1 MLLVLLPAVL
11 GLDRYVMTDDSMD
24 GSLGRGSVALAR
36 DVPPSDLRVGDVVTF
51 LPPGAT
57 QDDQRVTHRIVA
69 IESGV
74 ATTQGDDA
82 SRPDPWSL
90 PLTDATYARVW
101 VSVPWIGYPF
111 VIDGGWVLLAA
122 GRRCRAHPG
131 RRGRALVA
139 PEGGRDRLGRSCRW
153 AERPDHRSERC
164 APAHHTAAYHRDMPQ
179 RVLVVEDEEDIAFPL
194 VRTLEREGY
203 DVHWVD
209 SGQKALDDV
218 AAHHADVVILDLG
231 LPDMDGL
238 EVCRKARDNGYDG
251 AIMIV
256 TARAGELDRVVG
268 LDYGADDYMAK
279 PFGLAELQA
288 RVRALLRRT
297 TAAAAAAAD
306 GVDGGLRID
315 VAARRVFSGDD
326 EVPLTGKEFEV
337 LNVLVANKDKV
348 VSRTRLMADVWDENW
363 YGSTKTLDVTIG
375 RLRQK
380 LESVGVQEK
389 VVAVRGVGFRLEGT
403 PSD

>member
-1 MLLVLLPAVL
+1 MA
-11 GLDRYVMTDDSMD
+11 
-24 GSLGRGSVALAR
+24 
-36 DVPPSDLRVGDVVTF
+36 
-51 LPPGAT
+51 
-57 QDDQRVTHRIVA
+57 
-69 IESGV
+69 
-74 ATTQGDDA
+74 
-82 SRPDPWSL
+82 
-90 PLTDATYARVW
+90 
-101 VSVPWIGYPF
+101 
-111 VIDGGWVLLAA
+111 
-122 GRRCRAHPG
+122 
-131 RRGRALVA
+131 
-139 PEGGRDRLGRSCRW
+139 
-153 AERPDHRSERC
+153 
-164 APAHHTAAYHRDMPQ
+164 Q

-203 DVHWVD
+203 DVAWVD

-218 AAHHADVVILDLG
+218 ATRHADVVILDLG

-238 EVCRKARDNGYDG
+238 EVCRKARDAGYDG

-297 TAAAAAAAD
+297 NSNASSVD
-306 GVDGGLRID
+306 GANDGGLRID

-389 VVAVRGVGFRLEGT
+389 VVAVRGVGFRLEGSPT
-403 PSD
+403 D

>member
-1 MLLVLLPAVL
+1 
-11 GLDRYVMTDDSMD
+11 
-24 GSLGRGSVALAR
+24 
-36 DVPPSDLRVGDVVTF
+36 
-51 LPPGAT
+51 
-57 QDDQRVTHRIVA
+57 
-69 IESGV
+69 
-74 ATTQGDDA
+74 
-82 SRPDPWSL
+82 
-90 PLTDATYARVW
+90 
-101 VSVPWIGYPF
+101 
-111 VIDGGWVLLAA
+111 
-122 GRRCRAHPG
+122 
-131 RRGRALVA
+131 
-139 PEGGRDRLGRSCRW
+139 
-153 AERPDHRSERC
+153 
-164 APAHHTAAYHRDMPQ
+164 MPQ

-203 DVHWVD
+203 DVAWVD

-218 AAHHADVVILDLG
+218 AARHADVVILDLG

-297 TAAAAAAAD
+297 NSSATSVE
-306 GVDGGLRID
+306 GGSDGGLRID

-389 VVAVRGVGFRLEGT
+389 VVAVRGVGFRLEGN